1 MNTKEM
7 TQEQISALV
16 DGELCEQHIDLA
28 LAALRQPRGRD
39 AWEAY
44 HQIGDVL
51 RSDDMAMELSSGFAA
66 RMAAR
71 LEAEPTIVAPS
82 NISKRTASPTL
93 GVIQPRAAAND
104 APVKKSSMRNWAV
117 PGMAAAAAVASVMFV
132 ASPQFLVAGKETP
145 ASAMQIAGSDKT
157 VLAAS
162 PSQSSMVAA
171 EGPEGVVL
179 RDPQID
185 DYLLAHQRFSPSVYS
200 SAQYARSATFPT
212 ASNK

>member
-16 DGELCEQHIDLA
+16 DGELCEQNIDLA
-28 LAALRQPRGRD
+28 LAALRQPRGRE

-51 RSDDMAMELSSGFAA
+51 RSDDMAVELSPAFTA

-82 NISKRTASPTL
+82 NTSKPNPSPVL

-104 APVKKSSMRNWAV
+104 APAQKSVVKNWAV
-117 PGMAAAAAVASVMFV
+117 PGMAAAAAVASVFFV
-132 ASPQFLVAGKETP
+132 ASPQLLVADKGES
-145 ASAMQIAGSDKT
+145 ASSLQIAVPGKVQST
-157 VLAAS
+157 AAS
-162 PSQSSMVAA
+162 SQPGVIVA

-212 ASNK
+212 ASTK

>member
-16 DGELCEQHIDLA
+16 DGELCEQNIDLA
-28 LAALRQPRGRD
+28 LAALRQPRGRE

-51 RSDDMAMELSSGFAA
+51 RSDDMAVELSPGFAA

-71 LEAEPTIVAPS
+71 LEAEPTVVAPF
-82 NISKRTASPTL
+82 NTSKSASSPML

-104 APVKKSSMRNWAV
+104 APVQKPFMKNWAV

-132 ASPQFLVAGKETP
+132 ASPQLLVVNKGEA
-145 ASAMQIAGSDKT
+145 ASAMQIAGSGKAQSA
-157 VLAAS
+157 L
-162 PSQSSMVAA
+162 PSQSGVIVA

-185 DYLLAHQRFSPSVYS
+185 DYLMAHQRFSPSVYS

-212 ASNK
+212 ASTK

>member
-51 RSDDMAMELSSGFAA
+51 RSDDMAVELSPGFAA
-66 RMAAR
+66 RMVAR
-71 LEAEPTIVAPS
+71 LEAEPTVVAPS
-82 NISKRTASPTL
+82 NISKPIASPTL
-93 GVIQPRAAAND
+93 GVIQPRTAAND
-104 APVKKSSMRNWAV
+104 APVQRPSMRNWAV

-132 ASPQFLVAGKETP
+132 ASPQLLVAGKEAP
-145 ASAMQIAGSDKT
+145 ASAMQIAGSGK
-157 VLAAS
+157 VSVAS
-162 PSQSSMVAA
+162 PSQSSVVTA

-200 SAQYARSATFPT
+200 SAQFARSATFPT